1 MFALRWFLGGHV
13 VCGCLVELRR
23 YALPKSLVIFVSGLK
38 FVNTGNK
45 PGNIINFLTPKMI
58 GTDPLKKDNH
68 FVEHDVI

>member
-1 MFALRWFLGGHV
+1 LFALRWFLEGHV
-13 VCGCLVELRR
+13 VCGCPVELYRC
-23 YALPKSLVIFVSGLK
+23 ALPKSLVIFVSRLK

-45 PGNIINFLTPKMI
+45 PGNIINFLTPKII